1 MSAEPGLLDTSSCI
15 ILVARRDRLAHAI
28 FYTKLLRRELHDD
41 IYSAIAIACRQIE
54 QPEKYRTYLTAD
66 VVTGNLDVR
75 SAGLEMEPDALER

>member
-1 MSAEPGLLDTSSCI
+1 M
-15 ILVARRDRLAHAI
+15 
-28 FYTKLLRRELHDD
+28 RRELHDD